1 MTEAYATIPQQTQ
14 WYGNS
19 DTVRGSHI
27 PFNFGFI
34 ADITATSKAE
44 DFKKIVD
51 EWMSNMPSFTMGQAN
66 WVLGNHDRPR
76 LRSRYGD
83 DRYEGLTIV
92 SMTLPGVAIVY
103 YVRLLILIYFD
114 SYENG

>member
-14 WYGNS
+14 WYGVS
-19 DTVRGSHI
+19 DTIRGSHI

-34 ADITATSKAE
+34 ADITAESKAE
-44 DFKKIVD
+44 DFKKVVD
-51 EWMSNMPSFTMGQAN
+51 EWMVNMPSFAMGQAN
-66 WVLGNHDRPR
+66 WVLGNHDRSR

-83 DRYEGLTIV
+83 DRYEGLAIV

-103 YVRLLILIYFD
+103 YVRLLTLICFD
-114 SYENG
+114 